1 MVPSS
6 LGYGQKGFESAVPPN
21 SVLNFEVT
29 LLRIKSDKDNAPEP
43 SDAPLPSLPSSSPTM
58 TFAEPE
64 EDFDRQVSLILFF
77 FFFCFQKLKI
87 FFF

>member
-64 EDFDRQVSLILFF
+64 EDFDRQVSLISLSFF
-77 FFFCFQKLKI
+77 FSSKI
-87 FFF
+87 TTIF